1 MARAFRCKGCGTGY
15 STTGDDV
22 PPSPNWY
29 DGHVCEMIEVESFIV
44 DKTTY
49 TAGDKVE
56 SKLEPFET
64 SRLDVDSLKDFNI
77 KQEAKKKAA
86 GYMKLK
92 KSQCQGHAVY
102 SEEQEEEAENRLKI
116 IAQNGPSGL
125 HYGNDNDANF
135 ANFQIKKEKSL
146 MFRKEDLDE

>member
-1 MARAFRCKGCGTGY
+1 MKNYRCRGCGTGF
-15 STTGDDV
+15 STTGDKA
-22 PPSPNWY
+22 PPSPNWD
-29 DGHVCEMIEVESFIV
+29 DGHVCKMIEVESFIV
-44 DKTTY
+44 DKITY

-56 SKLEPFET
+56 SKLEPFEP
-64 SRLDVDSLKDFNI
+64 SRLDVDSVKDFNI
-77 KQEAKKKAA
+77 KQEAKKRAA

-92 KSQCQGHAVY
+92 KSQCQGHAAY

-146 MFRKEDLDE
+146 MFRKEDLYE